1 MNNMNNPSKASSLNR
16 PKKGKNRLGSTIN
29 REACQVS
36 FDVVLRGTDSWKYAR
51 KAKEQTSLLFRI
63 YWDFD

>member
-36 FDVVLRGTDSWKYAR
+36 FDVVLRGTDS
-51 KAKEQTSLLFRI
+51 
-63 YWDFD
+63 